1 MTVPT
6 EPYNWCPKRMSTRRA
21 YLDYN
26 ASAPL
31 RPEVLTVMLEAFAHP
46 GNASSVHGE
55 GRYHRR
61 LIEAARRQVA
71 ALVGADADGVTFT
84 SSATEAANL
93 VLTPEITSDG
103 RQRHADVLFV
113 LETEH
118 PCVLSGGRFDES
130 QIVAVPVH
138 DNGVI
143 DLSAFEDLLSQQAGK
158 VPYLAIQMV
167 NSETGIVQPV
177 AQAAKMVRLRGGYT
191 LCDAVQAAGRLP
203 LDIKELGVDF
213 MILSAHKLGGPQ
225 GVGALIN
232 AHAVL
237 SVPSAIRGGGQEF
250 NRRAGTEN
258 AAAIAGFGMAAELA
272 GQNSEKYLDTVALRD
287 SIESALLPICA
298 ENGLADRLVI
308 FGVDVERVGNTCLFS
323 VEGLKAETA
332 LIAFDLDGVA
342 VSSGSACSSG
352 KVGGSHVL
360 EAMNVEPDVARGAIR
375 VSLGWDSK
383 QDDVEHFKRSF
394 TRITKRLSEMTHKT
408 IAGAA

>member
-1 MTVPT
+1 
-6 EPYNWCPKRMSTRRA
+6 MSISRA

-31 RPEVLTVMLEAFAHP
+31 RPEVAALMCEVFSQP
-46 GNASSVHGE
+46 GNASSIHGE
-55 GRYHRR
+55 GRHHRK
-61 LIEAARRQVA
+61 LIETARRQVA
-71 ALVGADADGVTFT
+71 ALVSADSDGVTFT

-93 VLTPEITSDG
+93 ALTPHISSDG
-103 RQRHADVLFV
+103 RPRPADTLYV

-118 PCVLSGGRFDES
+118 PCILSGGRFDEG

-138 DNGVI
+138 ANGLI
-143 DLSAFEDLLSQQAGK
+143 DLPAFENLLPQQAGK

-167 NSETGIVQPV
+167 NSETGIIQPV
-177 AQAAKMVRLRGGYT
+177 AEAAKMVRLRGGYV

-203 LDIKELGVDF
+203 LNIKELGVDF
-213 MILSAHKLGGPQ
+213 MILSAHKIGGPQ
-225 GVGALIN
+225 GIGAFIN

-237 SVPSAIRGGGQEF
+237 SVPAAIRGGGQELY
-250 NRRAGTEN
+250 RRAGTEN
-258 AAAIAGFGMAAELA
+258 TAAIAGFGVAAELA
-272 GQNSEKYLDTVALRD
+272 GKDQEKFLETVALRD
-287 SIESALLPICA
+287 SIESSLHPICA
-298 ENGLADRLVI
+298 ENGLADRLTV
-308 FGVDVERVGNTCLFS
+308 FGNQVERAGNTCLFS

-360 EAMNVEPDVARGAIR
+360 KAMDVDPEIARGAIR

-383 QDDVEHFKRSF
+383 QQDVEHFARSF
-394 TRITKRLSEMTHKT
+394 RRITKRLGEMTQNQ